1 MDNRLRELRKQHN
14 VSQKE
19 LADAIG
25 ANSAVVISNYERNK
39 NDIPMDNA
47 RKIAEF
53 FNCSLDYLLNRSS
66 DVKEVVPIST
76 KIPIYGS
83 VSAGYPTFCD
93 QFIEGYVQF
102 DSDDSD
108 LLFGLRINGNSMD
121 LAGLPNNSVAIVRKQ
136 SAIEDDEIAVVRVED
151 DEALVKKFYKRGNI
165 VTLRPCSSDP
175 SFSDQKFDLKKTNLN
190 IIGKVVGAIIHF

>member
-25 ANSAVVISNYERNK
+25 ANSPVVISNYERNK
-39 NDIPMDNA
+39 NDIPVDNA
-47 RKIAEF
+47 KKIAEF
-53 FNCSLDYLLNRSS
+53 FNCTLDYLLNTSS
-66 DVKEVVPIST
+66 DVKEVVSISE

-83 VSAGYPTFCD
+83 VSAGYPTFCE

-102 DSDDSD
+102 DSDDNEQ
-108 LLFGLRINGNSMD
+108 LFGLRINGNSMD

-136 SAIEDDEIAVVRVED
+136 SAIDNDDIAVVRVED

-165 VTLRPCSSDP
+165 VTLHPCSSDP
-175 SFSDQKFDLKKTNLN
+175 SFTDQKFDLKKTNLN
-190 IIGKVVGAIIHF
+190 IIGKVIGCVIHF